1 MKAGWI
7 VAVLAL
13 AACNPQEIADKVVA
27 RTAEGVISSAVG
39 PQAARC
45 VVDNA
50 SPAEL
55 RAIAVDTGVSV
66 GTTTM
71 VNIMAIARRPATM
84 SCLVASG
91 VGPLRG

>member
-1 MKAGWI
+1 MRVGWI
-7 VAVLAL
+7 VVGLAL
-13 AACNPQEIADKVVA
+13 AACNPQEVADKVVA
-27 RTAEGVISSAVG
+27 RTAEGVVSAAVG

-55 RAIAVDTGVSV
+55 RALAVDVGVEA

-71 VNIMAIARRPATM
+71 VNIMTIARRPETL